1 MQSSEL
7 DLLQR
12 NDMKLG
18 KILLSGIILLAASQ
32 TAWAEWYEVDEH
44 GNNRESGSFS
54 ATAFVQ
60 CLNDGVGDL
69 VTFEVE
75 YTVVVHSTLTPARW
89 MFSQNWRQSGTAYDT
104 VGNMWT
110 WNGHFSAIEVTD
122 DVDALAFTNFHSI
135 EKDILRSPTGPN
147 LILTWTRNI
156 QFRDGVRKVFIRDFS
171 AACL

>member
-1 MQSSEL
+1 MNF
-7 DLLQR
+7 R
-12 NDMKLG
+12 

-32 TAWAEWYEVDEH
+32 TAWAQWYEVDKR
-44 GNNRESGSFS
+44 GNNRESGSYT
-54 ATAFVQ
+54 ATVFVQ
-60 CLNDGVGDL
+60 CLNDGIGDL
-69 VTFEVE
+69 VTIDVD

-89 MFSQNWRQSGTAYDT
+89 MFSQNWRQSGPAYDT

-122 DVDALAFTNFHSI
+122 DVDASAFTNFHSI

-156 QFRDGVRKVFIRDFS
+156 QIRDGVRTIFIRDS
-171 AACL
+171 SVACL